1 MSLYQGDK
9 VIAKL
14 TNFIMRGGKKSLA
27 MRIIDDSFV
36 TMRAKHGI
44 EDPVA
49 FTRNAVENAK
59 PIVETRKHY
68 VGGRAL
74 HVPIP
79 CNPKRQESLAL
90 RFIRYVS

>member
-1 MSLYQGDK
+1 M
-9 VIAKL
+9 IAKL
-14 TNFIMRGGKKSLA
+14 TNFVMRGGKKSLA

-36 TMRAKHGI
+36 AMRAKHGI

-79 CNPKRQESLAL
+79 CTPKRQESLAL
-90 RFIRYVS
+90 RFIRYVL